1 MIGVLVFPDFQLLD
15 AAGPITVFEVGASA
29 ATPIWLTLTIFTVNH
44 AIEMHQPYGQS
55 AAVSAPVVIKTR

>member
-1 MIGVLVFPDFQLLD
+1 MVDLKIVLALGIIG
-15 AAGPITVFEVGASA
+15 ITVFEVGASA